1 MKTWIGR
8 RARRGP
14 EQQAETFNTNGTG
27 CRDLHYHRTF
37 RARCGAAS
45 FPRGTPMKFEHL
57 IAINDPLNPLIDP
70 LTRLQLWR
78 GLVLRA
84 ESPQLFLPQLDDC
97 QLSERSADAVWRVLR
112 YGELTIRDHVTYIP
126 QLQVRYQVPPQKGI
140 AASSLCMSIEEPQP
154 ELLFVR
160 FTYDDGASAAEDAA
174 NAMYDDFRRSAY
186 QEADIDTIRLIREM
200 AAEGRF
206 DAPLN

>member
-1 MKTWIGR
+1 MQR
-8 RARRGP
+8 
-14 EQQAETFNTNGTG
+14 Q
-27 CRDLHYHRTF
+27 
-37 RARCGAAS
+37 S
-45 FPRGTPMKFEHL
+45 FFPVVKQMKFEHL

-84 ESPQLFLPQLDDC
+84 ESPQLFVPQLDEC
-97 QLSERSADAVWRVLR
+97 QLSERSADAVSRVLR
-112 YGELTIRDHVTYIP
+112 YGELAIRDRVTYLP
-126 QLQVRYQVPPQKGI
+126 QLQVHYQIPAQKEI
-140 AASSLCMSIEEPQP
+140 AASSLAMTIEEPQP

-160 FTYDDGASAAEDAA
+160 FTYDDGASPAEDAA

-186 QEADIDTIRLIREM
+186 QEADIDTIRIIREL

-206 DAPLN
+206 DAPLC